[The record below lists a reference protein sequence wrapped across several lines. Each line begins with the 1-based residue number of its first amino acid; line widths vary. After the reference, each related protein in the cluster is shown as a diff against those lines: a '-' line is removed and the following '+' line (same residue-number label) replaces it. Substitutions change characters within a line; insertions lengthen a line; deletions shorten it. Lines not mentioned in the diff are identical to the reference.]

1 MLDRM
6 TSQTASIPC
15 ARLGRSAVEI
25 TRLGLGSAP
34 LGGLFEPV
42 SDADA
47 EATIERAW
55 ALGIRYFDTA
65 PLYGYGL
72 AEQRLGRFLR
82 TKPRDSFVLSTKVGR
97 LLRRIRGD
105 DPRPDRLYKG
115 TPPERA
121 VFDFSHDA
129 VLRSVEESLERLDLD
144 RVDILYIHDPDE
156 HYEAALKG
164 AFPALE
170 RLRREKVVGAI
181 GAGMNQHE
189 MLARF
194 AAAAPFDGFL
204 LAGRYTLLDQGAL
217 QDLFPV
223 CAERGM
229 GIVLGGVYNSGI
241 LADPRAGATFDY
253 REASADLL
261 ARAQRLKVLCREHG
275 IELKAAAIQLALA
288 HSVVTGAVLGARAPA
303 EIEESVTLA
312 AQPIPV
318 GFWHALRRQSLVDPR
333 TPLPGVNA

>member
-1 MLDRM
+1 M
-6 TSQTASIPC
+6 SQDDTIAR
-15 ARLGRSAVEI
+15 ARLGKSPVEI

-34 LGGLFEPV
+34 LGGLFEAV

-47 EATIERAW
+47 EATLSRAW

-82 TKPRDSFVLSTKVGR
+82 AQPRNSFVLSTKVGR
-97 LLRRIRGD
+97 LLRRTRGD
-105 DPRPDRLYKG
+105 NPRPDRFYKG

-121 VFDFSHDA
+121 VFDFSHDGIM
-129 VLRSVEESLERLDLD
+129 RSVEESLARLGLD
-144 RVDILYIHDPDE
+144 RIDILYIHDPDD
-156 HYEAALKG
+156 HYEEALNG

-181 GAGMNQHE
+181 GAGMNQHQ
-189 MLARF
+189 MLSRF

-217 QDLFPV
+217 ADLLPV

-241 LADPRAGATFDY
+241 LANPRLGATFDY
-253 REASADLL
+253 KEAEPALV
-261 ARAQRLKVLCREHG
+261 ARAQRLQEICREHDT
-275 IELKAAAIQLALA
+275 ELKAAAIQFALN
-288 HSVVTGAVLGARAPA
+288 HPVVTGAVLGARSAS
-303 EIEESVTLA
+303 EIEESVAMA
-312 AQPIPV
+312 ARPIPID
-318 GFWHALRRQSLVDPR
+318 FWRALRQQGLVDAR
-333 TPLPGVNA
+333 APLPGLDP

>member
-1 MLDRM
+1 M
-6 TSQTASIPC
+6 TSQSIGQPMDIPRAC
-15 ARLGRSAVEI
+15 LGRSPVEI

-34 LGGLFEPV
+34 LGGLFTEV

-82 TKPRDSFVLSTKVGR
+82 SKPREAFVLSTKVGR

-105 DPRPDRLYKG
+105 NPRPDRYYKG

-129 VLRSVEESLERLDLD
+129 VLRSVEESLQRLGLE
-144 RVDILYIHDPDE
+144 RVDILYIHDPDD
-156 HYEAALKG
+156 HYEEAMKG
-164 AFPALE
+164 ALPALE
-170 RLRREKVVGAI
+170 RLRREGTVGAI
-181 GAGMNQHE
+181 GAGMNQHQ

-194 AAAAPFDGFL
+194 ANAGPFDGFL

-217 QDLFPV
+217 DDLFPA
-223 CAERGM
+223 CTARGM
-229 GIVLGGVYNSGI
+229 GVVLGGVYNSGI
-241 LADPRAGATFDY
+241 LADPHAGATFDY
-253 REASADLL
+253 RPADATLV
-261 ARAQRLKVLCREHG
+261 AKAQRLQALCREHA
-275 IELKAAAIQLALA
+275 IDLKAAAIQFALGHLA
-288 HSVVTGAVLGARAPA
+288 VTGAVLGARTSG
-303 EIEESVTLA
+303 EIEESVA
-312 AQPIPV
+312 MAGQPIPAE
-318 GFWHALRRQSLVDPR
+318 FWQALRQHGLVDPR
-333 TPLPGVNA
+333 AALPGLPA

>member
-1 MLDRM
+1 ME
-6 TSQTASIPC
+6 IPH
-15 ARLGRSAVEI
+15 ARLGSSSVEI

-34 LGGLFEPV
+34 LGGLFTPV

-82 TKPRDSFVLSTKVGR
+82 SKPRPSFVLSTKVGR

-105 DPRPDRLYKG
+105 NPRPDRFYKG

-121 VFDFSHDA
+121 VFDFSYDA
-129 VLRSVEESLERLDLD
+129 VMRSVEESLARLGLD
-144 RVDILYIHDPDE
+144 RIDILFIHDPDA
-156 HYEAALKG
+156 HYEEALKG

-170 RLRREKVVGAI
+170 RLRREGTVGAV
-181 GAGMNQHE
+181 GAGMNQHQ

-194 AAAAPFDGFL
+194 ANTAPFDGFL
-204 LAGRYTLLDQGAL
+204 LAGRYTLLEQGAL
-217 QDLFPV
+217 DDLFPA
-223 CAERGM
+223 CAARGM

-241 LADPRAGATFDY
+241 LANPRIGATFDY
-253 REASADLL
+253 KEADAALV
-261 ARAQRLKVLCREHG
+261 ARAQQLQDLCRAHG
-275 IELKAAAIQLALA
+275 IDLKAAAVQFALA
-288 HSVVTGAVLGARAPA
+288 HPVVSGAVLGARSAA
-303 EIEESVTLA
+303 EIEESVAMA
-312 AQPIPV
+312 AKPIPLD
-318 GFWHALRRQSLVDPR
+318 FWRALRRQALVDPR
-333 TPLPGVNA
+333 APLPGVDA